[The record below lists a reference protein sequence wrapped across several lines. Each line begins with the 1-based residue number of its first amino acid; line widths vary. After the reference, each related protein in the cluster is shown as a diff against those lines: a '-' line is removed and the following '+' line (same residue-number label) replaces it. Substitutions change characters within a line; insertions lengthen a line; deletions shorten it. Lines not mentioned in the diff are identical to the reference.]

1 MVDMALE
8 NEGGGE
14 GPMDLLRELVEESGK
29 WTEELVVF
37 SRQLLVVLVI
47 LAVWFSYIY
56 SGLVLKLL
64 SGGPVSVFPTLLGA
78 AIAVYIVYGLIR
90 LRRIYKNR
98 VVRREKWRRRFEILR
113 QKEEEIEK
121 LLSGEEAG

>member
-1 MVDMALE
+1 
-8 NEGGGE
+8 
-14 GPMDLLRELVEESGK
+14 MDLLRELVEESGK